1 MIDPYETLGVSRDS
15 DPETI
20 KKSYRKLAKEHH
32 PDTGGDESKITDL
45 TLAYDILSNPDKKKR
60 YDETGQSGPDN
71 SQAQIYAEFL
81 KMCEEILLKQE
92 GMPIKQS
99 VERIRAGIEQQMRE
113 TEGKI
118 DHQVKI
124 LEAAKARIVQ
134 APENDILGH
143 MIQQRLDD
151 FAKQKLALNASKE
164 IAEKALDLFDTYEI
178 KDSEGS
184 LFSFSTVMRTGW

>member
-1 MIDPYETLGVSRDS
+1 MMDPYQTLGVPRDS
-15 DPETI
+15 DPKTI

-32 PDTGGDESKITDL
+32 PDHGGDESKITAL

-60 YDETGQSGPDN
+60 YDETGESGPDN
-71 SQAQIYAEFL
+71 RQPQIYAEFL
-81 KMCEEILLKQE
+81 KMSEEILLKQE

-99 VERIRAGIEQQMRE
+99 VERIRVGIEQQMSDAE
-113 TEGKI
+113 SKI
-118 DHQVKI
+118 DHQVKV

-151 FAKQKLALNASKE
+151 FKKQKDQLKASMEIAQAALAL
-164 IAEKALDLFDTYEI
+164 FDSYEI
-178 KDSEGS
+178 KEPEAPIFTWG
-184 LFSFSTVMRTGW
+184 TVNRAGW